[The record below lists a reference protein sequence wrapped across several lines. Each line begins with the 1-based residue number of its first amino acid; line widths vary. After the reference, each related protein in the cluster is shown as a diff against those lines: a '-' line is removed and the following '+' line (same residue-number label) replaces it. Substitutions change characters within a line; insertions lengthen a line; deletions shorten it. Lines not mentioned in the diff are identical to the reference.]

1 MKNCLRSLPTNKYV
15 CPRNSRTEMY
25 TGRVTCCPV
34 CPIKFRKKTGRT
46 DGQTD
51 ERQTETLR
59 FPLNVVSVKIDTLHV
74 TELNESLRSPQAR
87 LEPGGEEEFIP
98 HHAPL
103 TYHASHL
110 LHFKVRFFN
119 FREDSVPGHL

>member
-1 MKNCLRSLPTNKYV
+1 MFVLVIVGRKCTLAASRAAPCALLSL
-15 CPRNSRTEMY
+15 E
-25 TGRVTCCPV
+25 
-34 CPIKFRKKTGRT
+34 KK

-87 LEPGGEEEFIP
+87 LEPGGEEGFIP

-110 LHFKVRFFN
+110 LHFKVRFLIFAKTVSPDT
-119 FREDSVPGHL
+119 RSVPVVACL